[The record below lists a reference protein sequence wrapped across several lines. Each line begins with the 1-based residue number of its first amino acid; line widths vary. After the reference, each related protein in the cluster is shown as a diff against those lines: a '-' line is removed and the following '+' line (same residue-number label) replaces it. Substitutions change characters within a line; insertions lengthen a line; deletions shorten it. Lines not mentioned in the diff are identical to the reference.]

1 MEIRFLDQWAC
12 LLEPPGEA
20 GGESQRT
27 TVRSSAF
34 IVDGQPQAPETHT
47 PRGLHLCRELFVPN
61 GIRDACWE
69 TGGWCPGIA
78 GDKGS
83 VGLRKYDFIGVSRP
97 TRRCDENT
105 CARPLAD
112 RHNIGVELS
121 LRPRKRERDRMENR
135 FLTSGLACWNRQV
148 KRAERASGPP

>member
-47 PRGLHLCRELFVPN
+47 PRGLHLCRGYFSRELFVPN
-61 GIRDACWE
+61 EIRANPQAQGE
-69 TGGWCPGIA
+69 SGG
-78 GDKGS
+78 KGAT
-83 VGLRKYDFIGVSRP
+83 V
-97 TRRCDENT
+97 
-105 CARPLAD
+105 
-112 RHNIGVELS
+112 
-121 LRPRKRERDRMENR
+121 RDM
-135 FLTSGLACWNRQV
+135 
-148 KRAERASGPP
+148 